1 MTPQMG
7 RFISAERDLGIP
19 VRFAYVLLV
28 YYYLFFGFSDLAAI
42 PDNQFY
48 TNFYRATI
56 ELPKK
61 LFLIY
66 GGINLVYLG
75 ILLNITR
82 VHSRVMLYC
91 TFAMA
96 LLDGLMFCCLIVIED
111 GFNSPFFWVYFGMV
125 LRNAY
130 AISDAFFQITLNF
143 SIVIMYAI
151 GGIFGRSILK
161 YDEMRESWLSTDNS
175 ITDEQVLLRMVLLVA
190 IVIFCFGFQVLLDRE
205 RRLREEQQELS
216 IRNEHL
222 KGIGRLAAEI
232 AHQLKNPIS
241 IINNAAFILQRNQD
255 NMELVKNQASI
266 IREEITRSD
275 NILKNLLMDATQSVA
290 SVRKLNIRHEIE
302 EAIRVALPDGVFP
315 GVRVEYL
322 TPVPADLHL
331 LIQPRHLSEILVN
344 LLVNAREAMQSDG
357 TIRISAGRNSETSIF
372 ISISDTGP
380 GVPPEHQNRIF
391 EAFFST
397 KEQGTGI
404 GLGIVKKYVELYS
417 GRITLDSSPRG
428 SSFTL
433 VFPEKLS
440 IAPTK

>member
-1 MTPQMG
+1 
-7 RFISAERDLGIP
+7 
-19 VRFAYVLLV
+19 
-28 YYYLFFGFSDLAAI
+28 
-42 PDNQFY
+42 
-48 TNFYRATI
+48 
-56 ELPKK
+56 
-61 LFLIY
+61 
-66 GGINLVYLG
+66 
-75 ILLNITR
+75 
-82 VHSRVMLYC
+82 
-91 TFAMA
+91 
-96 LLDGLMFCCLIVIED
+96 
-111 GFNSPFFWVYFGMV
+111 
-125 LRNAY
+125 
-130 AISDAFFQITLNF
+130 
-143 SIVIMYAI
+143 
-151 GGIFGRSILK
+151 
-161 YDEMRESWLSTDNS
+161 
-175 ITDEQVLLRMVLLVA
+175 
-190 IVIFCFGFQVLLDRE
+190 
-205 RRLREEQQELS
+205 
-216 IRNEHL
+216 
-222 KGIGRLAAEI
+222 
-232 AHQLKNPIS
+232 
-241 IINNAAFILQRNQD
+241 
-255 NMELVKNQASI
+255 
-266 IREEITRSD
+266 
-275 NILKNLLMDATQSVA
+275 
-290 SVRKLNIRHEIE
+290 VRKLNIRHEIE